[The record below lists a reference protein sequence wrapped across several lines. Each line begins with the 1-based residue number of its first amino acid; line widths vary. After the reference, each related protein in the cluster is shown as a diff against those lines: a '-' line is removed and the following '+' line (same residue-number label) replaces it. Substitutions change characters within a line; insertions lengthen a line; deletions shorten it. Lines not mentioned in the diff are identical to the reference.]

1 MSYRRKKD
9 AAADEE
15 KHFTFDHQTGQIT
28 AKTSGVIDFPAGMM
42 LQEPPQDS
50 VGTSAEVGAP
60 QPGPVKMSNRL
71 AQEFMFAP
79 KLSTPLNTQATSR
92 DKRGVWQDY
101 CLQLLTGDM
110 TKSRDTMT
118 QKEIND
124 LKWSSFIDQNDQGR
138 LRKHLDD
145 NGQAMLKRVVD
156 IYDNLF
162 HARFS
167 PERDRIFEKYP
178 NGKQGYTDDITY
190 LGQTLYQIELHHTP
204 DPRAGN
210 KRGGPATPNASAQ
223 QRLHLP
229 AEVPPATAGACM
241 CAEPLLMPS
250 LGAGMSS
257 SRLWGGRGYFEEE
270 DGYWSD

>member
-79 KLSTPLNTQATSR
+79 KLSTPLNNQATFR
-92 DKRGVWQDY
+92 DKRGAWQDY
-101 CLQLLTGDM
+101 CLQLLTGDQ
-110 TKSRDTMT
+110 TKSRDNMT
-118 QKEIND
+118 QKDIND
-124 LKWSSFIDQNDQGR
+124 LKWSSFIEKNDQGR

-145 NGQAMLKRVVD
+145 DGQGMLTRVVD

-167 PERDRIFEKYP
+167 PERDRILQNYQGGEEGYIRDIGFLGRKLFE
-178 NGKQGYTDDITY
+178 
-190 LGQTLYQIELHHTP
+190 IELHNTP
-204 DPRAGN
+204 DPRPVN
-210 KRGGPATPNASAQ
+210 KRGGPTRPNAPAQ
-223 QRLHLP
+223 
-229 AEVPPATAGACM
+229 ATAAAVQPSLTGACM